1 MVSNFALNNALTFRD
16 MRLKGWRWI
25 KGLAIFMLVCGLGA
39 LSNVGVAS
47 YLFDRHTLWALSAL
61 AGIVVGAV
69 WNYGMTA
76 SYTWA
81 KNASKSSK

>member
-1 MVSNFALNNALTFRD
+1 M
-16 MRLKGWRWI
+16 
-25 KGLAIFMLVCGLGA
+25 GLATVALVCDLGA

-69 WNYGMTA
+69 RNYGMTA

-81 KNASKSSK
+81 KNASQFNK